1 MHRRGGG
8 GWPRRGVAGRPR
20 ERTSTTRWRWRGG
33 YPTFNGCTSA
43 HLGPGRPTRLPPP
56 PPHLGPCGERH
67 GPAEGTHRRR
77 RRVRPNRGR
86 PKKARPRGAAP
97 PTTPRRVSP
106 PPGAPRPRPRRHGGG
121 GGEQTGKRIKQR
133 VGGRRRPRHRLGHT
147 HPTRPPRPTLSPLR
161 CVTVAPE
168 RGGGADERQRG
179 GEGHTQRQWTIR
191 AGRGAPPADDARFLA
206 GGCGGQQTRT
216 GRPQQRAPV
225 GPTPTTTRPSSR
237 NWPTRPAPTVVRRCG
252 IGSPLPRIAGR
263 PADATGGGGGAGYNV
278 CAPGGEPRVPAA
290 PSPTKQAGRVNVGR
304 RQPPS
309 PRQPKDR
316 AGAAPLPPP
325 AVVAL
330 RAVAAQSGAGTS
342 GAGGGG
348 GGVNLDW
355 PVTRHATVVC
365 RRAPD
370 GRGRAAGELCGPN
383 SAGAAAAEREPPDDH
398 RTVPHPAREWGEPW
412 RHEWLTGGPT
422 AAAVGVG
429 GTERAAGG
437 HLGSFNPLGCGAST
451 AVVLST
457 FSCVF
462 GVWARSGS
470 FGNWCLR
477 TMYRACTC
485 C

>member
-1 MHRRGGG
+1 MATAGGG
-8 GWPRRGVAGRPR
+8 RETAGTHLDDAVAVARRLSNVQWVHVRPPRPWQTHAPPPAPPPTSVRAGRDTAQPRGPTAVVAVSVPTGGGPKKEGRGVPHRQRHP
-20 ERTSTTRWRWRGG
+20 GG
-33 YPTFNGCTSA
+33 CP
-43 HLGPGRPTRLPPP
+43 RLPPP
-56 PPHLGPCGERH
+56 
-67 GPAEGTHRRR
+67 
-77 RRVRPNRGR
+77 RGR
-86 PKKARPRGAAP
+86 APAATAAGGGATRETNKTAGGGASPPEAPPWPHTPDAPATTHTVAAP
-97 PTTPRRVSP
+97 LCHSGTRAGR
-106 PPGAPRPRPRRHGGG
+106 
-121 GGEQTGKRIKQR
+121 
-133 VGGRRRPRHRLGHT
+133 GRRR
-147 HPTRPPRPTLSPLR
+147 
-161 CVTVAPE
+161 APA
-168 RGGGADERQRG
+168 R
-179 GEGHTQRQWTIR
+179 GEGHTQRYWTFR

-237 NWPTRPAPTVVRRCG
+237 NWPTRPAPTVARRCG

-330 RAVAAQSGAGTS
+330 RALAAQSGAGTS